1 MYLQPISNLQD
12 VVKGV
17 RAGAPLWM
25 WSRHAGIR
33 DLMPHPCLHWS
44 VVSLQFAHYRS
55 SLSSNSGFRDQP
67 LSRKLL
73 RLPVKEP
80 LLTGLEHSSLLTCG
94 LKGHSC
100 SDTLP
105 SLFARFQTGPTSDP
119 SAVNIFTPL
128 MWHVCCVVTQCWS
141 TLMLLVRGETLIKN
155 IGRYDHNESSS
166 SNGIPQN

>member
-1 MYLQPISNLQD
+1 MLSRGSEQGPHCECDLDMQVYATWCLTPVSTGLSLAFSSHII
-12 VVKGV
+12 
-17 RAGAPLWM
+17 GAPYHWTLDSEI
-25 WSRHAGIR
+25 SR
-33 DLMPHPCLHWS
+33 C
-44 VVSLQFAHYRS
+44 
-55 SLSSNSGFRDQP
+55 
-67 LSRKLL
+67 RKLL

-119 SAVNIFTPL
+119 SAVNIFIPL

-141 TLMLLVRGETLIKN
+141 TLLLLVRGETLIKN